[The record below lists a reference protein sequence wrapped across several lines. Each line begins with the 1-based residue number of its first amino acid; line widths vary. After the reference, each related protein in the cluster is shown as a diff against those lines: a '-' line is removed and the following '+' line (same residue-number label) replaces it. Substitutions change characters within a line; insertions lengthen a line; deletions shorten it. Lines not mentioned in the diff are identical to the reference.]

1 MLSIQAPFFFIPMA
15 ASLVNDESAK
25 CRRLTGLAIKSLLE
39 KIDNNDRTSLFTI
52 VIKWL
57 MDKLVIICSPF
68 KRIKILEEMVRKKF
82 NLLVT

>member
-1 MLSIQAPFFFIPMA
+1 MA
-15 ASLVNDESAK
+15 ASLVNDDSAK

-57 MDKLVIICSPF
+57 MDKLVCIVDCP
-68 KRIKILEEMVRKKF
+68 VRGRHVK
-82 NLLVT
+82 